1 MNPFIKRITGIVLII
16 AAVSGLLFSLAG
28 LIGTWALKP
37 AITSSLLSDVG
48 TINDALSATSDG
60 LQIASDSLS
69 TSIDSV
75 TALQYTVQ
83 ATADTI
89 DTTTPMIEAMATLAR
104 EDLPA
109 TITATQT
116 SLLAAQESAKIIDG
130 VLGALNNIPF
140 ISDNVYDPP
149 VPLNVAL
156 ADVSASLEGLP
167 AALDTIDQS
176 LEASGENLKSIQ
188 KDVNLMADNI
198 NTIKASLEDAQGV
211 VNAYQKLVSD
221 MQTRTTH
228 VEERLPEWITILAVL
243 MTFIFLWLGVAQIG
257 LFLQGWE
264 LIQNVKGE
272 S

>member
-1 MNPFIKRITGIVLII
+1 MKSFSMRLTGIVLIF
-16 AAVSGLLFSLAG
+16 AAVCGLLFSLAG

-37 AITSSLLSDVG
+37 AVTNSLLSDVG
-48 TINDALSATSDG
+48 TIHDALTATSDG

-89 DTTTPMIEAMATLAR
+89 DTTTPMIETMAALAR
-104 EDLPA
+104 DDLPA

-116 SLLAAQESAKIIDG
+116 SLLAAQESARIIDG

-140 ISDNVYDPP
+140 IPNNVYDPP
-149 VPLNVAL
+149 VPLHVAL
-156 ADVSASLEGLP
+156 ADVSSSLQGLP
-167 AALDTIDQS
+167 PALKTIDQS
-176 LEASGENLKSIQ
+176 LETSGENLKSIQ
-188 KDVNLMADNI
+188 KDINLMADNI
-198 NTIKASLEDAQGV
+198 NTIQTSLKDAQGV
-211 VNAYQKLVSD
+211 IEAYQGLVAD

-228 VEERLPEWITILAVL
+228 IEEGLPGWLNILAIL
-243 MTFIFLWLGVAQIG
+243 LTFLFLWLGIAQIG

-264 LIQNVKGE
+264 LLHSRE
-272 S
+272 RDR

>member
-1 MNPFIKRITGIVLII
+1 MNSFIKRITGIVLII
-16 AAVSGLLFSLAG
+16 AAVGGLLFSLAG
-28 LIGTWALKP
+28 LVGTWALKP
-37 AITSSLLSDVG
+37 AITSNLLSDVG
-48 TINDALSATSDG
+48 TLSDALTATSDG

-89 DTTTPMIEAMATLAR
+89 DTTTPMVETMATLAK

-140 ISDNVYDPP
+140 IPNNVYDPP
-149 VPLNVAL
+149 VPLHVAL

-167 AALDTIDQS
+167 PALKTIDQS
-176 LEASGENLKSIQ
+176 LETSGENLKSIH
-188 KDVNLMADNI
+188 KNINLMADNI
-198 NTIKASLEDAQGV
+198 KTIQASLEDAQGV
-211 VNAYQKLVSD
+211 VDAYQKLVSD
-221 MQTRTTH
+221 MQKRTIH
-228 VEERLPEWITILAVL
+228 IEERMPGWINLLAVL
-243 MTFIFLWLGVAQIG
+243 MTFIFLWLFVAQIG
-257 LFLQGWE
+257 LCLQGWD
-264 LIQNVKGE
+264 LLRDRKRDG
-272 S
+272 

>member
-1 MNPFIKRITGIVLII
+1 MNSSIKRITGIVLIL
-16 AAVSGLLFSLAG
+16 AAVGGLLFSLAG
-28 LIGTWALKP
+28 LVGTWALKP
-37 AITSSLLSDVG
+37 TITNSLLSDIG
-48 TINDALSATSDG
+48 TLSDALSATSDG

-89 DTTTPMIEAMATLAR
+89 DTTTPMVETMAALAK

-140 ISDNVYDPP
+140 IPNNVYDPP
-149 VPLNVAL
+149 IPLHVAL

-167 AALDTIDQS
+167 PALKTIDQS
-176 LEASGENLKSIQ
+176 LETSGENLKSIH
-188 KDVNLMADNI
+188 KNINLMADNI
-198 NTIKASLEDAQGV
+198 KTIKASLEDAQGV
-211 VNAYQKLVSD
+211 VDAYQKLVSD
-221 MQTRTTH
+221 MQKRTTH
-228 VEERLPEWITILAVL
+228 IEERLPGWINLLAVL
-243 MTFIFLWLGVAQIG
+243 MTFIFLWLFVAQIG
-257 LFLQGWE
+257 LFLQGWD
-264 LIQNVKGE
+264 LLRDRKGDG
-272 S
+272 

>member
-1 MNPFIKRITGIVLII
+1 MNSFIKRITGIILIL

-28 LIGTWALKP
+28 LIGTWVLKP
-37 AITSSLLSDVG
+37 TVTGSLLSDVG
-48 TINDALSATSDG
+48 TISDALSATSDG

-89 DTTTPMIEAMATLAR
+89 NTTTPMVETMATLAR
-104 EDLPA
+104 DDLPA

-140 ISDNVYDPP
+140 ISNNVYDPP

-167 AALDTIDQS
+167 AALKTIDQS
-176 LEASGENLKSIQ
+176 LETSGENLKSIQ
-188 KDVNLMADNI
+188 KDINLMAGNI
-198 NTIKASLEDAQGV
+198 STIKASLEDAQGV
-211 VNAYQKLVSD
+211 VDAYQGLVSD
-221 MQTRTTH
+221 MQKRANH
-228 VEERLPEWITILAVL
+228 VEERLPGWITLLAVV

-257 LFLQGWE
+257 LFLQGWD
-264 LIQNVKGE
+264 LLHVRKGDL
-272 S
+272 